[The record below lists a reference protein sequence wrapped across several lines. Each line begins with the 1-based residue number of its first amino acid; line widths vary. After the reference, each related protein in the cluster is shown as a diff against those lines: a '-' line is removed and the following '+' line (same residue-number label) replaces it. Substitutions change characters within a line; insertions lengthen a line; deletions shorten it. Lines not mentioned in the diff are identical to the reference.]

1 MRLYLAETLVP
12 RHARH
17 ALGVETAVDWST
29 CWGPGMEN
37 RQILSGSG
45 CTRLIRGK
53 FTPIV
58 HEGDEIRGDRTWSR
72 PFNLK
77 YRFAA
82 GEPVFKA
89 ALYIRD
95 FDCISLHD
103 GEDWLRDE
111 NDSLNPAFQ
120 HAGTVSADLSL
131 LVASLPVFEAE
142 DPEKAWVQL
151 DLQLLVYVGEAS
163 LEACAVWR
171 DQSGEHSGPPVRLQ
185 HVMI

>member
-45 CTRLIRGK
+45 GTRLIRGK

-58 HEGDEIRGDRTWSR
+58 HEVRCVCMGKCLTELTRVHYFQGDEIRGDRTWSR

-111 NDSLNPAFQ
+111 NGAKSL
-120 HAGTVSADLSL
+120 GSVSDLELTVPSR
-131 LVASLPVFEAE
+131 P
-142 DPEKAWVQL
+142 
-151 DLQLLVYVGEAS
+151 
-163 LEACAVWR
+163 
-171 DQSGEHSGPPVRLQ
+171 
-185 HVMI
+185 